1 MRDII
6 EICSIKDS
14 GEWMIVANSLDS
26 DLAIASLYL
35 LNDCNEYVEKA
46 NSGIVY
52 RFIRRKDLSLYD
64 RTDVAS

>member
-6 EICSIKDS
+6 EICRVKDKD
-14 GEWMIVANSLDS
+14 EWMVVANSHDS

-46 NSGIVY
+46 NSGVVY
-52 RFIRRKDLSLYD
+52 RFIRKKDLSLYVKPD
-64 RTDVAS
+64 